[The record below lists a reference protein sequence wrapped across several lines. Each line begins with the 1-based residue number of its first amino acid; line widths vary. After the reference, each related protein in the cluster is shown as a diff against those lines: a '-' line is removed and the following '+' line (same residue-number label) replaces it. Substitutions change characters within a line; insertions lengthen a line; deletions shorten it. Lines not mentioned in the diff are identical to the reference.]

1 MDYKLRKHFLVYQ
14 RVLTNFLENYRRTT
28 HALYTNTASG
38 RGELKKITHN
48 QSWPSEIRGNKI
60 LDFATFGQQRHNDR
74 K

>member
-48 QSWPSEIRGNKI
+48 QS
-60 LDFATFGQQRHNDR
+60 
-74 K
+74 